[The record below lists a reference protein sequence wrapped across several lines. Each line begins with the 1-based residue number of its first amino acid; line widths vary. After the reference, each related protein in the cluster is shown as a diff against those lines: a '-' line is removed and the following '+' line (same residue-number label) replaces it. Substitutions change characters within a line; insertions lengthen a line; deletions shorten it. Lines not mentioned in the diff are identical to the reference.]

1 MNDGE
6 IRAATRE
13 IVSEILELDRSEL
26 RDEAPFTD
34 FGANSVQE
42 MEIVAALSER
52 FGVSYSLREE
62 GIVHSIDD
70 AVAITRPHLS

>member
-1 MNDGE
+1 MNDGD

-13 IVSEILELDRSEL
+13 IVAEILELDRGEL
-26 RDEAPFTD
+26 RDEVPFVD

-52 FGVSYSLREE
+52 FGVTFSLREE

>member
-13 IVSEILELDRSEL
+13 IVAEILELDRSEL

-34 FGANSVQE
+34 FGANSVQQ

-52 FGVSYSLREE
+52 FGISYSLREE